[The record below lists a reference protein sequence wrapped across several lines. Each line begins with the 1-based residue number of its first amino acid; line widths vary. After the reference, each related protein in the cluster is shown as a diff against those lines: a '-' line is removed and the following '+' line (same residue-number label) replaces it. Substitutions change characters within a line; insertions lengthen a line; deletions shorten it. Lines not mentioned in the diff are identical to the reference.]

1 MSHREVSGRGRARRG
16 GALAGQ
22 ALVEGALVVP
32 LLLALLFGVL
42 AVNHVAQARSGVLAA
57 AREAA
62 RAGAQAPSGAEL
74 AAATARGATIAAGSG
89 LTNGSFALTA
99 DIAGDRGG
107 GYLATTATYQVV
119 FVDWGAFS
127 RVRIDVRGEALERSD
142 RYRDSRSYR

>member
-1 MSHREVSGRGRARRG
+1 MSRPEALSGSRAGRG
-16 GALAGQ
+16 GARAGQ
-22 ALVEGALVVP
+22 ALVEGALVLP

-42 AVNHVAQARSGVLAA
+42 AVNQVAQARSGVLAA

-62 RAGAQAPSGAEL
+62 RAGVQAPGGGEL

-99 DIAGDRGG
+99 SVAGDRG
-107 GYLATTATYQVV
+107 GYLATTAIYRVV

-127 RVRIDVRGEALERSD
+127 HAGIEVRGEALERFD
-142 RYRDSRSYR
+142 QYRDSRSYR

>member
-1 MSHREVSGRGRARRG
+1 MSRRSAAGSRREGRS

-42 AVNHVAQARSGVLAA
+42 AVHHVAQARSGVIAA

-62 RAGAQAPSGAEL
+62 RAGVQAPAGGEL
-74 AAATARGATIAAGSG
+74 LAATARGATIAEGSG

-99 DIAGDRGG
+99 EVAGDRGG
-107 GYLATTATYQVV
+107 GYLATTATYRVV

-127 RVRIDVRGEALERSD
+127 RAGIDVRGEALERFD
-142 RYRDSRSYR
+142 RYRDPRSYR